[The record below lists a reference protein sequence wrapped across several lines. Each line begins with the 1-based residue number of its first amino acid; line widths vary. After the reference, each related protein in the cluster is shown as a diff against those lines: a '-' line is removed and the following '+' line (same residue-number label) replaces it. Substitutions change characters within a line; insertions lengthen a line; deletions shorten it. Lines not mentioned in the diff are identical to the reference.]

1 MKTERK
7 ALKRYCSCCK
17 DRVSARI
24 AENRARMKKLGLK
37 QDSRDLSDKS
47 RSIRAL
53 IEETGG

>member
-1 MKTERK
+1 
-7 ALKRYCSCCK
+7 
-17 DRVSARI
+17 VSARI